1 MVTLKIYVGQ
11 GVFYLIL
18 HDIVHTL
25 VKINQVFLLASVSCL
40 ALCFVNCQGKNGAEE
55 KSQITSPENQ
65 TRVNNSDAAT
75 ASGVARDKILEA
87 LDAEQK
93 GKELL
98 ANAAGIKEVN
108 LAKERTYFEQLKA
121 DAEVKPLGE
130 GIYYKVFAKG
140 SGEQVARGVYAT
152 FEYQGRLLDGKVFVD
167 RIEKMIPVGY
177 DFLIPG
183 LDRAFLSMRVGDD
196 WEVYIPSAQG
206 YAESSNDN
214 IPAYSTLIYRIKLQ
228 SVYRQ

>member
-1 MVTLKIYVGQ
+1 MVTSKIYVGQ

-18 HDIVHTL
+18 HDIVYPL
-25 VKINQVFLLASVSCL
+25 VKKKQVFPLVSVLCL
-40 ALCFVNCQGKNGAEE
+40 ALCFVNCQGKNGADG
-55 KSQITSPENQ
+55 KSQITSAETQ
-65 TRVNNSDAAT
+65 TSVSNSDEAKAG
-75 ASGVARDKILEA
+75 GVPRDKILEA
-87 LDAEQK
+87 LDTEQK

-98 ANAAGIKEVN
+98 ASATGTKEVN
-108 LAKERTYFEQLKA
+108 LAKEQAYFEQLKA

-130 GIYYKVFAKG
+130 GLYYKVFVKG
-140 SGEQVARGVYAT
+140 TGEQVVRGVYAT

-183 LDRAFLSMRVGDD
+183 LDRALLSMRVGDD

-228 SVYRQ
+228 SIYRQ

>member
-1 MVTLKIYVGQ
+1 MVTSKIYVGQ

-18 HDIVHTL
+18 HDIVYTL
-25 VKINQVFLLASVSCL
+25 VKKKQVFPLVSVLCL
-40 ALCFVNCQGKNGAEE
+40 ALCFVNCQGKNGADG
-55 KSQITSPENQ
+55 KSQITSAETQ
-65 TRVNNSDAAT
+65 TSVSNSDEAKAG
-75 ASGVARDKILEA
+75 GVPRDKILEA

-98 ANAAGIKEVN
+98 ASAAGTKEVN
-108 LAKERTYFEQLKA
+108 LAKEQAYFEQLKA

-130 GIYYKVFAKG
+130 GVYYKVFAKG
-140 SGEQVARGVYAT
+140 TGEQVVRGVYAT
-152 FEYQGRLLDGKVFVD
+152 FEYQGRVLDGKVFVD

-183 LDRAFLSMRVGDD
+183 LDRALLSMRVGDD

-228 SVYRQ
+228 SIYRQ

>member
-1 MVTLKIYVGQ
+1 MVTSKIYVGQ

-18 HDIVHTL
+18 HDIVYPL
-25 VKINQVFLLASVSCL
+25 VKKKQVFPLVSVLCL
-40 ALCFVNCQGKNGAEE
+40 ALCFVNCQGKNGADG
-55 KSQITSPENQ
+55 KSQITSAETQ
-65 TRVNNSDAAT
+65 TSVSNSDEAKAG
-75 ASGVARDKILEA
+75 GVPRDKILEA

-98 ANAAGIKEVN
+98 ASAAGTKEVN
-108 LAKERTYFEQLKA
+108 LAKEQAYFEQLKA

-130 GIYYKVFAKG
+130 GIYYKVFVKG
-140 SGEQVARGVYAT
+140 TGEQVVRGVYAT

-183 LDRAFLSMRVGDD
+183 LDRALLSMRVGDD

-228 SVYRQ
+228 SIYRQ

>member
-18 HDIVHTL
+18 YDIVHTL
-25 VKINQVFLLASVSCL
+25 VKINQVFPFASVLCL

-55 KSQITSPENQ
+55 KSQIASSENQ
-65 TRVNNSDAAT
+65 TCVNNSDAAT

-98 ANAAGIKEVN
+98 ANAAGVKEVN
-108 LAKERTYFEQLKA
+108 LAKERTYFEQLTA

-183 LDRAFLSMRVGDD
+183 LDRALLSMRVGDD

-206 YAESSNDN
+206 YAESSKD
-214 IPAYSTLIYRIKLQ
+214 RK
-228 SVYRQ
+228 SVV

>member
-1 MVTLKIYVGQ
+1 MVTSKIYVGQ

-18 HDIVHTL
+18 HDIVYTL
-25 VKINQVFLLASVSCL
+25 VKKKQVFPLVSVLCL
-40 ALCFVNCQGKNGAEE
+40 ALCFVNCQGKNGADG
-55 KSQITSPENQ
+55 KSQITSAETQ
-65 TRVNNSDAAT
+65 TSVSNSDEAKAG
-75 ASGVARDKILEA
+75 GVPRDKILEA

-98 ANAAGIKEVN
+98 ASAAGTKEVN
-108 LAKERTYFEQLKA
+108 LAKEQAYFEQLKA

-130 GIYYKVFAKG
+130 GVYYKVFAKG
-140 SGEQVARGVYAT
+140 TGEQVVRGVYAT

-183 LDRAFLSMRVGDD
+183 LDRALLSMRVGDD
-196 WEVYIPSAQG
+196 WEVYSPSAQG

-228 SVYRQ
+228 SIYRQ

>member
-1 MVTLKIYVGQ
+1 MVTSKIYVGQ

-18 HDIVHTL
+18 HDIVYTL
-25 VKINQVFLLASVSCL
+25 VKKKQVFPLVSVLCL
-40 ALCFVNCQGKNGAEE
+40 ALCFVNCQGKNGADG
-55 KSQITSPENQ
+55 KSQITSAETQ
-65 TRVNNSDAAT
+65 TSVSNSNEAKAG
-75 ASGVARDKILEA
+75 GVPRDKILEA

-98 ANAAGIKEVN
+98 ASAAGTKEVN
-108 LAKERTYFEQLKA
+108 LAKEQAYFEQLKA
-121 DAEVKPLGE
+121 DAEVRPLGE
-130 GIYYKVFAKG
+130 GVYYKVFAKG
-140 SGEQVARGVYAT
+140 TGEQVARGVYAT

-183 LDRAFLSMRVGDD
+183 LDRALLSMRVGDD

-228 SVYRQ
+228 SIYRQ

>member
-1 MVTLKIYVGQ
+1 MVTSKIYFGQ

-18 HDIVHTL
+18 HDIVYTL
-25 VKINQVFLLASVSCL
+25 VKKKQVFPLVSVLCL
-40 ALCFVNCQGKNGAEE
+40 ALCFVNCQGKNGADG
-55 KSQITSPENQ
+55 KSQITSAETQ
-65 TRVNNSDAAT
+65 TSVSNSNEAKAG
-75 ASGVARDKILEA
+75 GVPRDKILEA

-98 ANAAGIKEVN
+98 ASAAGTKEVN
-108 LAKERTYFEQLKA
+108 LAKEQAYFEQLKA

-130 GIYYKVFAKG
+130 GVYYKVFAKG
-140 SGEQVARGVYAT
+140 TGEQVVRGVYAT

-183 LDRAFLSMRVGDD
+183 LDRALLSMRVGDD

-228 SVYRQ
+228 SIYRQ

>member
-1 MVTLKIYVGQ
+1 MVTSKIYVGQ

-18 HDIVHTL
+18 HDIVYTL
-25 VKINQVFLLASVSCL
+25 VKKKQVFPLVSVLCL
-40 ALCFVNCQGKNGAEE
+40 ALCFVNCQGKNDADG
-55 KSQITSPENQ
+55 KSQITSAETQ
-65 TRVNNSDAAT
+65 TSVSNSDEAKAG
-75 ASGVARDKILEA
+75 GVPRDKILDA

-98 ANAAGIKEVN
+98 ASAAGTKEVN
-108 LAKERTYFEQLKA
+108 LAKEQAYFEQLKA

-130 GIYYKVFAKG
+130 GVYYKVFAKG
-140 SGEQVARGVYAT
+140 SGEQAARGVYAT
-152 FEYQGRLLDGKVFVD
+152 FECQGSLLDGKVFVD

-183 LDRAFLSMRVGDD
+183 LDRALLSMRVGDD

-228 SVYRQ
+228 SIYRQ

>member
-1 MVTLKIYVGQ
+1 MVTSNIYVGQ

-18 HDIVHTL
+18 HDIVYTL
-25 VKINQVFLLASVSCL
+25 VKKKQVFPLVSVLCL
-40 ALCFVNCQGKNGAEE
+40 ALCFVNCQGKNGADG
-55 KSQITSPENQ
+55 KSQITSPETQ
-65 TRVNNSDAAT
+65 TSVSNSNEAKAG
-75 ASGVARDKILEA
+75 GVPRDKILEA

-98 ANAAGIKEVN
+98 ASAAGTKEVN
-108 LAKERTYFEQLKA
+108 LSKEQAYFEQLKA

-140 SGEQVARGVYAT
+140 TGEQVARGVYAT

-183 LDRAFLSMRVGDD
+183 LDRALLSMRVGDD

-228 SVYRQ
+228 SIYRQ

>member
-1 MVTLKIYVGQ
+1 MVTSKIYVGQ

-18 HDIVHTL
+18 HDIVYTL
-25 VKINQVFLLASVSCL
+25 VKKKQVFPLVSVLCL
-40 ALCFVNCQGKNGAEE
+40 ALCFVNCQGKNGDDG
-55 KSQITSPENQ
+55 KSQITSAETQ
-65 TRVNNSDAAT
+65 TSVSNSDEAKAG
-75 ASGVARDKILEA
+75 GVPRDKILEA

-93 GKELL
+93 GTELL
-98 ANAAGIKEVN
+98 ASAAGTKEVN
-108 LAKERTYFEQLKA
+108 LAKEQAYFEQLKA

-130 GIYYKVFAKG
+130 GVYYKVFAKG
-140 SGEQVARGVYAT
+140 TGEQVARGVYAT

-183 LDRAFLSMRVGDD
+183 LDRALLSMRVGDD

-228 SVYRQ
+228 SIYRQ

>member
-1 MVTLKIYVGQ
+1 MVTSKIYVGQ

-18 HDIVHTL
+18 HDIVYTL
-25 VKINQVFLLASVSCL
+25 VKKKQVFPLVSVLCL
-40 ALCFVNCQGKNGAEE
+40 ALCFVNCQGKNGADG
-55 KSQITSPENQ
+55 KSQITSAETQ
-65 TRVNNSDAAT
+65 TSVSNSNEAKAG
-75 ASGVARDKILEA
+75 GVPRDKILEA

-98 ANAAGIKEVN
+98 ASAAGTKEVN
-108 LAKERTYFEQLKA
+108 LAKEQAYFVQLKA

-130 GIYYKVFAKG
+130 GVYYKVFAKG
-140 SGEQVARGVYAT
+140 TGEQAVRGVYAT

-183 LDRAFLSMRVGDD
+183 LDRALLSMRVGDD

-228 SVYRQ
+228 SIYRQ

>member
-1 MVTLKIYVGQ
+1 MVTSKIYVGQ

-18 HDIVHTL
+18 HDIVYTL
-25 VKINQVFLLASVSCL
+25 VKKKQVFPLVSVLCL
-40 ALCFVNCQGKNGAEE
+40 ALCFVNCQGKNGDDG
-55 KSQITSPENQ
+55 KSQITSAETQ
-65 TRVNNSDAAT
+65 TSVSNSDEAKAG
-75 ASGVARDKILEA
+75 GVPRDKILEA

-98 ANAAGIKEVN
+98 TSAAGTKEVN
-108 LAKERTYFEQLKA
+108 LAKEQAYFEQLKA

-130 GIYYKVFAKG
+130 GVYYKVFAKG
-140 SGEQVARGVYAT
+140 TGEQVARGVYAT

-183 LDRAFLSMRVGDD
+183 LDRALLSMRVGDD

-228 SVYRQ
+228 SIYRQ

>member
-1 MVTLKIYVGQ
+1 MVTSKIYVGQ

-18 HDIVHTL
+18 HDIVYTL
-25 VKINQVFLLASVSCL
+25 VKKKQVFPLVSVLCL
-40 ALCFVNCQGKNGAEE
+40 ALCFVNCQGKNDADG
-55 KSQITSPENQ
+55 KSQITSAETQ
-65 TRVNNSDAAT
+65 TSVSNSDEAKAG
-75 ASGVARDKILEA
+75 GVPRDKILDA

-98 ANAAGIKEVN
+98 ASAAGTKEVN
-108 LAKERTYFEQLKA
+108 LAKEQAYFEQLKA

-130 GIYYKVFAKG
+130 GVYYKVFAKG
-140 SGEQVARGVYAT
+140 TGEQVARGVYAT

-183 LDRAFLSMRVGDD
+183 LDRALLSMRVGDD

-228 SVYRQ
+228 SIYRQ